1 MFQSANKRLFFSL
14 SQQLWSFSFR
24 SQKIYLLGVSICNRL
39 SADSD
44 YLWRS
49 GASIPVPLA
58 CKGSALPFELH
69 PHSLELSRKL
79 LFQSANKRL
88 LISLSQQLWSF
99 SFRSQKIYLLGVS
112 ICNRLSADS
121 DYLYHYLQKFCT
133 FITICRFSVKFF
145 FGASIYLLGVSICN
159 RLSAD
164 SDYLLEIR
172 GINPRTSRMQSERST
187 I

>member
-1 MFQSANKRLFFSL
+1 MKFFFGTS
-14 SQQLWSFSFR
+14 
-24 SQKIYLLGVSICNRL
+24 IYLLGVSICNRL

-49 GASIPVPLA
+49 GASVPVPLA

-69 PHSLELSRKL
+69 PHSLVLSRKL

-99 SFRSQKIYLLGVS
+99 SFRSQKFYLLGVS

-121 DYLYHYLQKFCT
+121 YYLW
-133 FITICRFSVKFF
+133 RS
-145 FGASIYLLGVSICN
+145 GASIPVPLACKASALPFKLHPHSLELSRKLLFQSANKRLLIFRSQKIYLLGVSICN
-159 RLSAD
+159 R
-164 SDYLLEIR
+164 
-172 GINPRTSRMQSERST
+172 
-187 I
+187 

>member
-1 MFQSANKRLFFSL
+1 MITFGDPGINPRTSRMQSE
-14 SQQLWSFSFR
+14 R
-24 SQKIYLLGVSICNRL
+24 STIWGTS
-39 SADSD
+39 
-44 YLWRS
+44 
-49 GASIPVPLA
+49 
-58 CKGSALPFELH
+58 
-69 PHSLELSRKL
+69 HSLELSRKL

-121 DYLYHYLQKFCT
+121 DYLYHYLQSFADS
-133 FITICRFSVKFF
+133 FAPLSLSADFLWSFSFRSQK
-145 FGASIYLLGVSICN
+145 IYLLGLSICN

-172 GINPRTSRMQSERST
+172 DINPRIRGINLLVRSFNMQ
-187 I
+187 

>member
-1 MFQSANKRLFFSL
+1 MITFGDPGINPRTSRMQSE
-14 SQQLWSFSFR
+14 R
-24 SQKIYLLGVSICNRL
+24 STIWGTS
-39 SADSD
+39 
-44 YLWRS
+44 
-49 GASIPVPLA
+49 
-58 CKGSALPFELH
+58 
-69 PHSLELSRKL
+69 HSLELSRKL

-99 SFRSQKIYLLGVS
+99 SFRSPKFYLLGVS

-187 I
+187 ICATST